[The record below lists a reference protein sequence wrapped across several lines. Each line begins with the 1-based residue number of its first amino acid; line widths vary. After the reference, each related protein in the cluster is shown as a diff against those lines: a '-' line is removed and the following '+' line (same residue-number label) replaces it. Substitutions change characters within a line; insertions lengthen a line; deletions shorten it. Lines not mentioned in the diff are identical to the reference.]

1 MRMTPGTV
9 ELDKGVP
16 VDFTVHVKALRD
28 FDDLTPIILELRP
41 VVGRGSARFGL
52 PVATSAPGEPD
63 IRLDGERIV
72 ITMNRTDKAARV
84 FVHTDYPADWW
95 AGFSKFSI
103 EAHIQ
108 PTVKDSRNPP
118 GLPSALK
125 EMSSLRIE
133 CPRLGGM
140 TCLTVRT
147 HDPRGLRVTEIFPVP
162 STYCGSRA
170 RAFLDQL
177 HVLPGTVTYTAAD
190 QRSLQAR

>member
-1 MRMTPGTV
+1 MSYSTGSTQNDSDMRFYIPPDGTTDTKALGYADQSGVALDFLMRMTPGTV

-52 PVATSAPGEPD
+52 PVATSAPGEPE

-95 AGFSKFSI
+95 AGISKFSI

-108 PTVKDSRNPP
+108 PTVKGQPQP
-118 GLPSALK
+118 AWFALCVEGNVIVK
-125 EMSSLRIE
+125 DRMPETW
-133 CPRLGGM
+133 RLG
-140 TCLTVRT
+140 
-147 HDPRGLRVTEIFPVP
+147 VP
-162 STYCGSRA
+162 DRPNS
-170 RAFLDQL
+170 
-177 HVLPGTVTYTAAD
+177 
-190 QRSLQAR
+190 